1 MRVSKATLT
10 GSRVRERRLTLGMRQ
25 AAVAKSAGISASYLN
40 LIEHNRRRIGP
51 DVLAR
56 LAQALAVDLA
66 ILSEV
71 AEAGVVQDLRA
82 VAALNTS
89 LKAELDRLEEF
100 LGRFPG
106 WAAVLV
112 DVFRKAT
119 VAQNMVVALSDRMS
133 HDPQLSAALHE
144 VLSAISAVRASSD
157 ILTDVQDIDPEW
169 RAKFLKNLN
178 GDSRRLS
185 RGAEV
190 LVTYLDAP
198 DKTSEAPLASATEQ
212 FDAWLTERDWRLCA
226 DFLAKPL
233 AVQNDLQLLPTK
245 SARFLAQKWIMQIE
259 KDQKTL
265 PDVEFGAALE
275 QMGPDP
281 RILAQQFGAD
291 IATVLRRLGSW
302 AGLRAGLVICD
313 ASGALVFRK
322 PIDGFVPPRFG
333 PACALWP
340 LYAALARPM
349 IPLQQDI
356 TLTGQDG
363 RVFRSFSIC
372 EASFP
377 TGFDGPELREA
388 VMLVLPQETAAKS
401 DAQDV
406 GATCRI
412 CPKNA
417 CAGRREMSI
426 MAEFV

>member
-1 MRVSKATLT
+1 MHVSKTTLT
-10 GSRVRERRLTLGMRQ
+10 GSRVRERRLALGMRQ

-106 WAAVLV
+106 WAAILV

-178 GDSRRLS
+178 EDSRRLS

-281 RILAQQFGAD
+281 RILAQQFGGRHCHGLAP
-291 IATVLRRLGSW
+291 LGKLDRVACG
-302 AGLRAGLVICD
+302 AGDL
-313 ASGALVFRK
+313 
-322 PIDGFVPPRFG
+322 
-333 PACALWP
+333 
-340 LYAALARPM
+340 
-349 IPLQQDI
+349 
-356 TLTGQDG
+356 
-363 RVFRSFSIC
+363 
-372 EASFP
+372 
-377 TGFDGPELREA
+377 
-388 VMLVLPQETAAKS
+388 
-401 DAQDV
+401 
-406 GATCRI
+406 
-412 CPKNA
+412 
-417 CAGRREMSI
+417 
-426 MAEFV
+426 

>member
-1 MRVSKATLT
+1 MSKTTLT

-82 VAALNTS
+82 VAALNTT
-89 LKAELDRLEEF
+89 LKVELDRLEEF
-100 LGRFPG
+100 LDRFPG

-212 FDAWLTERDWRLCA
+212 FDAWLTERDWHLCA
-226 DFLAKPL
+226 
-233 AVQNDLQLLPTK
+233 
-245 SARFLAQKWIMQIE
+245 
-259 KDQKTL
+259 
-265 PDVEFGAALE
+265 
-275 QMGPDP
+275 
-281 RILAQQFGAD
+281 
-291 IATVLRRLGSW
+291 
-302 AGLRAGLVICD
+302 
-313 ASGALVFRK
+313 
-322 PIDGFVPPRFG
+322 
-333 PACALWP
+333 
-340 LYAALARPM
+340 
-349 IPLQQDI
+349 
-356 TLTGQDG
+356 
-363 RVFRSFSIC
+363 
-372 EASFP
+372 
-377 TGFDGPELREA
+377 
-388 VMLVLPQETAAKS
+388 
-401 DAQDV
+401 
-406 GATCRI
+406 
-412 CPKNA
+412 
-417 CAGRREMSI
+417 
-426 MAEFV
+426 